1 MTPTIGVVVPTRN
14 RVEQLA
20 TALRSVLA
28 QSYVVDQIVVID
40 EGSSDGT
47 AEFLSRLACNEERL
61 LVIRNDVPRFL
72 PAARN
77 QGLQQLRTELV
88 AFLDDDDAWAPY
100 KLERQC
106 QALMETGSQWAISG
120 ALWFRGDWTVVRAQQ
135 TPTRADF
142 LASLLRGNA
151 VPGGGS
157 TVLASVS
164 ALTAAG
170 GFDERARYMEDWDCW
185 LSLAAHVGV
194 PVILDAPLT
203 AYRVHPGQ
211 MSDRTNELKESFAY
225 VESKHREF
233 AAKHGARL
241 SDRGLLDF
249 AAGRLLRTGYPR
261 EARKIYWQL
270 ARGPMRTKWLT
281 KWALAHSSRL
291 ATTLS
296 DRRFRAAVPRSW
308 ELDVEL
314 WLTQLLRFEKSS
326 VRLPGDEG
334 RAADA

>member
-1 MTPTIGVVVPTRN
+1 LTPSIGVVVPTRN

-28 QSYVVDQIVVID
+28 QSHAVDQIVVID

-47 AEFLSRLACNEERL
+47 AEFLSKLARDEERL
-61 LVIRNDVPRFL
+61 LVIRNSIPRFL

-88 AFLDDDDAWAPY
+88 AFLDDDDAWAPQ

-120 ALWFRGDWTVVRAQQ
+120 ALWFRGGWTAVRAQR

-157 TVLASVS
+157 TVLATVA

-185 LSLAAHVGV
+185 LSLAAHAGV
-194 PVILDAPLT
+194 PAILDAPLT

-211 MSDRTNELKESFAY
+211 MSDRTNELMDSFSY
-225 VESKHREF
+225 VESKHRDF
-233 AAKHGARL
+233 AAKHGTRL

-249 AAGRLLRTGYPR
+249 AAGRLLRTGHLR

-270 ARGPMRTKWLT
+270 AWGPMRPKWLA
-281 KWALAHSSRL
+281 KWALAHSSRI

-296 DRRFRAAVPRSW
+296 DRRFRAAVPRTW
-308 ELDVEL
+308 EFDVEL
-314 WLTQLLRFEKSS
+314 WLTQLLRLEKSS
-326 VRLPGDEG
+326 VRLPVGESS
-334 RAADA
+334 AADA